1 MQSKR
6 YNVSESVVPLHRQ
19 KDNRAPKRGAITRR
33 QDNILS
39 IKKLEKGKD
48 YDVDNYFTGH
58 CGCSSHRGNV
68 HLQERKDVF
77 EVRKM
82 NERKSVE

>member
-48 YDVDNYFTGH
+48 YDADNYFTGH

>member
-1 MQSKR
+1 
-6 YNVSESVVPLHRQ
+6 LHRQ
-19 KDNRAPKRGAITRR
+19 KDNRAPKRGAIIKR

-77 EVRKM
+77 EVKM
-82 NERKSVE
+82 NKRKSVE

>member
-19 KDNRAPKRGAITRR
+19 KDNRAPKRGAITKR

-48 YDVDNYFTGH
+48 YDVNNVFTG
-58 CGCSSHRGNV
+58 R
-68 HLQERKDVF
+68 
-77 EVRKM
+77 
-82 NERKSVE
+82 